1 MEFKKEKEEKKN
13 EIQIRTHLLAD
24 NTLKSSQTQ
33 KLQYNILESTQ
44 EGGESCDTEKIR

>member
-1 MEFKKEKEEKKN
+1 MKFKLGLTYW
-13 EIQIRTHLLAD
+13 QT